1 MKITSELAPLSPC
14 PCSLCCVYKTTLNM
28 INTNVTKRMCS
39 TSLFIYEV
47 LSPSTAALREIR
59 RCRKFIKLL
68 NTQLSYQ
75 TLVRKNN
82 RVSILVGSKYATSS
96 PRPYLCSCSRCFVFK
111 TTFNTMPASL
121 TKRKCS
127 TSLFNYEEPF
137 KPVVSQRVNIKW
149 FKKNTVTVALYLGK
163 AVEDEKTYSLSQLH
177 CCLPKKLVPKA
188 AEDETIY
195 LFSQLDCYL
204 YKMFVPEAVDTT
216 FNMMEGF
223 SQTYCSLPRMFSS
236 KAVETTFNYE
246 ELFKVVDVPTNVIEV
261 TLFLIPLISFVEDS
275 QPANMKWFKMNTVS
289 QMYCCLSE
297 MFTPKA
303 VETTFQMMEGCL
315 SEY

>member
-1 MKITSELAPLSPC
+1 
-14 PCSLCCVYKTTLNM
+14 M
-28 INTNVTKRMCS
+28 INTNITKRMCS

-47 LSPSTAALREIR
+47 PSPSTAALREIR

-82 RVSILVGSKYATSS
+82 RVSILVGSKYAKSS

-127 TSLFNYEEPF
+127 TSLFNYEDPF

-149 FKKNTVTVALYLGK
+149 FIKNTVTVALYLGK

-195 LFSQLDCYL
+195 LLSQSYCCLPKTFASKAAEDETIYLFSQLDCYL
-204 YKMFVPEAVDTT
+204 YKMFVPAAVDTT
-216 FNMMEGF
+216 FNMMVGF

>member
-28 INTNVTKRMCS
+28 INTNITKRMCS

-47 LSPSTAALREIR
+47 PSPSTAALREIR

-127 TSLFNYEEPF
+127 TSLFNYEDPF

-163 AVEDEKTYSLSQLH
+163 AVEDEETYSLSQLH

-204 YKMFVPEAVDTT
+204 YKMFVPAAVDTT
-216 FNMMEGF
+216 FNMMVGF

>member
-1 MKITSELAPLSPC
+1 MLVLKMF
-14 PCSLCCVYKTTLNM
+14 CVQDYLQHDASK
-28 INTNVTKRMCS
+28 
-39 TSLFIYEV
+39 
-47 LSPSTAALREIR
+47 
-59 RCRKFIKLL
+59 
-68 NTQLSYQ
+68 SYQ
-75 TLVRKNN
+75 KKL
-82 RVSILVGSKYATSS
+82 
-96 PRPYLCSCSRCFVFK
+96 
-111 TTFNTMPASL
+111 FN
-121 TKRKCS
+121 
-127 TSLFNYEEPF
+127 SLFNYEEPF

-149 FKKNTVTVALYLGK
+149 FIKNTVTVALYLGK
-163 AVEDEKTYSLSQLH
+163 AVEDEETYSLSQLH

-216 FNMMEGF
+216 FNMMVGF

-246 ELFKVVDVPTNVIEV
+246 ELFKVVDVPTNVIEA